1 MYKRQIRAYCQSRG
15 ISEKPKAET
24 GPLRR
29 NPVSSSRVAANGKTR
44 RDEVLDL
51 YQSGRGVAEI
61 ADIFNIKPATVTNHL
76 WEALKDGATVA
87 PEPLLANC
95 TLPAEQQA
103 RVLEAFERLGADFL
117 RPVYDALGEMVG
129 WDELHLLRLYFVAS
143 AWGSASAARS

>member
-1 MYKRQIRAYCQSRG
+1 V
-15 ISEKPKAET
+15 P
-24 GPLRR
+24 
-29 NPVSSSRVAANGKTR
+29 ANGKTR